1 MSSLGTTT
9 TMRFNAGII
18 ATALLTDAIRT
29 ETATGLTSWTPRSN
43 NLILD
48 IRYEVDPGATTPMA
62 LFTRRSTD
70 QRKLLG
76 TSPNLLP
83 TFTGNQRAGF
93 PIGLK
98 GGFFQVV
105 EQQLAGVLAVS
116 QAFAITLVKP
126 LDV

>member
-1 MSSLGTTT
+1 MSSTGATA
-9 TMRFNAGII
+9 TMRFTAGVI
-18 ATALLTDAIRT
+18 ATALLTDALRT

-76 TSPNLLP
+76 TSPALLP

-93 PIGLK
+93 PIGLRA
-98 GGFFQVV
+98 GFFQIV
-105 EQQLAGVLAVS
+105 EQQLAGALAVS
-116 QAFAITLVKP
+116 QGFSITLATP